1 MVLALERLKKIRHLD
16 PGLWRAAVEA
26 GVVTAD
32 LRRRARENGLF
43 YPPDPG
49 SAEQSQIGGN
59 IATNAGGPH
68 AFKYG
73 VTGAWI
79 TGLEFVLAPG
89 ELVRVGGPLR
99 KDVAGYDLKSLMIG
113 SEGTL
118 GIVTAAWVKMIPAP
132 EAALPLAAL
141 YTGQRDGLCR
151 DRGGAWQR
159 HRPRG
164 ARVSR
169 CRSGAGDARRVPDRD
184 PRRRRVHGDRGR
196 RRDARGGGQ
205 GPSTS

>member
-26 GVVTAD
+26 GVITAD
-32 LRRRARENGLF
+32 LRRRARENGLL

-73 VTGAWI
+73 VTGAWV

-141 YTGQRDGLCR
+141 YPDSADRLCR
-151 DRGGAWQR
+151 DRGGARQR
-159 HRPRG
+159 HRRRGDRVPRRG
-164 ARVSR
+164 
-169 CRSGAGDARRVPDRD
+169 SGAGDARRVPGSRS
-184 PRRRRVHGDRGR
+184 PTTPG
-196 RRDARGGGQ
+196 
-205 GPSTS
+205 SW